1 MSNSDNSQQGNNQ
14 DRASRRVII
23 GVVSSDKMDQ
33 TITVRVERMFKHAKY
48 HKYIRRHSK
57 VYAHDEKND
66 AREGDTVE
74 IMECRPMSKLK
85 RYRLVKVVER
95 AVLPMGEIV

>member
-1 MSNSDNSQQGNNQ
+1 MSNSENSQNNQ
-14 DRASRRVII
+14 ERASRRVII
-23 GVVSSDKMDQ
+23 GVVSSDKANQM
-33 TITVRVERMFKHAKY
+33 ITVRVERMFKHAKY

-57 VYAHDEKND
+57 VYAHDETND

>member
-1 MSNSDNSQQGNNQ
+1 MSNQEST
-14 DRASRRVII
+14 DRGARRVIL

-33 TITVRVERMFKHAKY
+33 TITVRVERMFKHPKY
-48 HKYIRRHSK
+48 HKYIRKHSK
-57 VYAHDEKND
+57 VYAHDGAND
-66 AREGDTVE
+66 ARVGDTVE

-95 AVLPMGEIV
+95 AVLPLGDIV

>member
-1 MSNSDNSQQGNNQ
+1 MSNQESNQ
-14 DRASRRVII
+14 ERNTRRVIV

-33 TITVRVERMFKHAKY
+33 TITVRVERMFKHPKY
-48 HKYIRRHSK
+48 HKYIRKHSK
-57 VYAHDEKND
+57 VYAHDGTND
-66 AREGDTVE
+66 ARVGDTVE

-95 AVLPMGEIV
+95 AVLPLGDIV